1 MAFHGF
7 SGALNMFS
15 MAFRGFHFPGIFLV
29 FQGFQG
35 DSKDSR
41 VFHMGLQKVSEAFQK
56 FQVSFQVTVEGFS
69 VRGSLKRFQEAPEGS
84 DGSQEGWGF
93 VEF

>member
-1 MAFHGF
+1 
-7 SGALNMFS
+7 MFS

-69 VRGSLKRFQEAPEGS
+69 VRGSFKRFQEAPEGS